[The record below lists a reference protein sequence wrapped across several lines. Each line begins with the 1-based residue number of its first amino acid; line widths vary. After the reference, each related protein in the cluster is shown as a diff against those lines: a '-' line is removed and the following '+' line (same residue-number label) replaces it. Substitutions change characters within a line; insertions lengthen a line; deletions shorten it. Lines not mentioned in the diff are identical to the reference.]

1 LTDALAQEVEQ
12 LHTQNFWSAWTNLA
26 TPISIL
32 AVFGGS
38 IFTLIRYLTDR
49 RDARDK
55 EFKDREDERAKQAEE
70 RFQKVVEGLG
80 SDKESAKLGA
90 AIMLRTFLQPGY
102 EQFYQQAFDLVVA
115 NLRLP
120 HADPDQAESSFNEAL
135 ITAFKVAFP
144 LARDEQLRHSS
155 PITPESLD
163 ASLVQLD
170 GAYLVGA
177 DLEQVWMISASLQG
191 SNLRDSKLRKA
202 DFHWANL
209 SKAWLR
215 GADLREASLIK
226 TKLSGVNLNGTNLSG
241 ANLREADLRE
251 AELSGARLL
260 GANLGKADLSGA
272 NLSGTKPFA
281 ADFDEA
287 FLSEFGSAGQ
297 DISDAKLEG
306 TIMKDVCGLDSTR
319 LAEYERRGAIIGESS
334 TRSQDADQDHEV
346 PALPLRV
353 HEKKRKK
360 ERTEATGKNEPTVDT
375 PSS

>member
-12 LHTQNFWSAWTNLA
+12 LHNQNFWSAWTNLA

-177 DLEQVWMISASLQG
+177 DLEQM
-191 SNLRDSKLRKA
+191 
-202 DFHWANL
+202 
-209 SKAWLR
+209 
-215 GADLREASLIK
+215 
-226 TKLSGVNLNGTNLSG
+226 
-241 ANLREADLRE
+241 
-251 AELSGARLL
+251 
-260 GANLGKADLSGA
+260 
-272 NLSGTKPFA
+272 
-281 ADFDEA
+281 
-287 FLSEFGSAGQ
+287 
-297 DISDAKLEG
+297 
-306 TIMKDVCGLDSTR
+306 
-319 LAEYERRGAIIGESS
+319 
-334 TRSQDADQDHEV
+334 
-346 PALPLRV
+346 
-353 HEKKRKK
+353 
-360 ERTEATGKNEPTVDT
+360 
-375 PSS
+375 